1 MYPYWG
7 SGRRRQR
14 QRLDTTMMPQLRI
27 GLSLILPGDLRYTCI
42 WQGASVCAPPAAC
55 NENSGEFRYSP
66 VRALYCAFVSG
77 TTDRRPIFTNGESAN
92 RLSALICTSETGLA
106 SGPPTLIFTTGF
118 LGSEASME
126 TTDAVPTAVL

>member
-1 MYPYWG
+1 MYPCWG

-14 QRLDTTMMPQLRI
+14 ERPDATKMQRPGI
-27 GLSLILPGDLRYTCI
+27 GLSLSLPGDLRYSCI
-42 WQGASVCAPPAAC
+42 GQGASVCAAPAPC

-77 TTDRRPIFTNGESAN
+77 TTDRRPILTNGESTK

-106 SGPPTLIFTTGF
+106 SGPPTLIF
-118 LGSEASME
+118 
-126 TTDAVPTAVL
+126 